1 MWNERT
7 LEHFTMAHQANTNKT
22 GRDFAPNNMC
32 ILMYSDVPW
41 LASKQQAYE
50 LPSLIY
56 ILNSY
61 IYL

>member
-32 ILMYSDVPW
+32 ILMYSDVP
-41 LASKQQAYE
+41 
-50 LPSLIY
+50 
-56 ILNSY
+56 
-61 IYL
+61 